1 MSQFEGLSIL
11 GNEIELREDGGG
23 IDAVTGATI
32 TSRAM
37 VDALI
42 KPAPWSMRCSS
53 ARRDPTMTQT
63 PSLREAL
70 WHNNPALI
78 QLLGLCPLLAVS
90 QYAVT
95 AITLG
100 LISLAVMTLSN
111 LIISLL
117 RPHVRLIRL
126 PLQIMVIAS
135 LVTAA
140 DLLLQA
146 FYFELHQ
153 RIGLFVALIVTNCA
167 ILGRMVFARRSSA
180 PKALIDGWFMGL
192 GFFWVIALMGMAR
205 EILGQGTIFAEAGRL
220 TGLDIPN
227 SGIQITSFSIQLVS
241 FAPGAFFIFALII
254 AAKNY
259 LDLRHEQRQEN
270 SVSQPTK
277 G

>member
-1 MSQFEGLSIL
+1 
-11 GNEIELREDGGG
+11 
-23 IDAVTGATI
+23 VTQI
-32 TSRAM
+32 
-37 VDALI
+37 
-42 KPAPWSMRCSS
+42 
-53 ARRDPTMTQT
+53 

-70 WHNNPALI
+70 WHNNPALV

-100 LISLAVMTLSN
+100 LISLVVMTLSN

-117 RPHVRLIRL
+117 RPLMFELIRL

-167 ILGRMVFARRSSA
+167 ILGRAELFARRSSA

-192 GFFWVIALMGMAR
+192 GFFWVIAVMGMAR
-205 EILGQGTIFAEAGRL
+205 EILGKGTIFAEAGRL

-227 SGIQITSFSIQLVS
+227 AGIQITSFSIQLVS
-241 FAPGAFFIFALII
+241 FAPGAFFIFALMI

-270 SVSQPTK
+270 SVSQPTE

>member
-1 MSQFEGLSIL
+1 
-11 GNEIELREDGGG
+11 
-23 IDAVTGATI
+23 
-32 TSRAM
+32 
-37 VDALI
+37 
-42 KPAPWSMRCSS
+42 
-53 ARRDPTMTQT
+53 MTQT

-117 RPHVRLIRL
+117 RPLMFELIRL

-167 ILGRMVFARRSSA
+167 ILGRAELFARRFSA

-205 EILGQGTIFAEAGRL
+205 EILGKGTIFAEAGRL

-227 SGIQITSFSIQLVS
+227 SGIQITSFSIQLMS
-241 FAPGAFFIFALII
+241 FAPGAFFIFALMI

>member
-1 MSQFEGLSIL
+1 
-11 GNEIELREDGGG
+11 
-23 IDAVTGATI
+23 
-32 TSRAM
+32 
-37 VDALI
+37 
-42 KPAPWSMRCSS
+42 
-53 ARRDPTMTQT
+53 MTQI

-100 LISLAVMTLSN
+100 LISLVVMTLSN

-117 RPHVRLIRL
+117 RPLMFELIRL

-167 ILGRMVFARRSSA
+167 ILGRANCLPADPRRRRPSS
-180 PKALIDGWFMGL
+180 
-192 GFFWVIALMGMAR
+192 MA
-205 EILGQGTIFAEAGRL
+205 GSWG
-220 TGLDIPN
+220 
-227 SGIQITSFSIQLVS
+227 
-241 FAPGAFFIFALII
+241 
-254 AAKNY
+254 
-259 LDLRHEQRQEN
+259 
-270 SVSQPTK
+270 
-277 G
+277 